1 MNIIMFNYF
10 IFKKMSNNNNNCN
23 KNSKI
28 TIEKR
33 VFKLEDNKEFVLE
46 YPSNYNEI
54 VDRKLKKLNDEYDE
68 VVSKNNKVKNNDDE
82 NKENINLDNNNKNEN
97 VNNNNNVNDKE
108 YYQPLGELPDNMN
121 NDDDE
126 FIEVKEENINYEI
139 KEKNI
144 EINNNNNNEVN
155 INDFEFIDDNN
166 KKVEYETKEI
176 IDDLKKF
183 NNENKNVDNKNII
196 NNNIKKSRSPLKNP
210 EKIKESMRKLNIKT
224 PEWAKNLS
232 DEDFMN
238 RVKGYLTK
246 KNKK

>member
-1 MNIIMFNYF
+1 
-10 IFKKMSNNNNNCN
+10 MSNNNIN
-23 KNSKI
+23 KI

-33 VFKLEDNKEFVLE
+33 VFKLENNKEFVLE

-54 VDRKLKKLNDEYDE
+54 VDRRLKKLNDEYDE
-68 VVSKNNKVKNNDDE
+68 VVSKNDKVKNDDD
-82 NKENINLDNNNKNEN
+82 NKENINLDNKNNNEN
-97 VNNNNNVNDKE
+97 INNNNVNNKE
-108 YYQPLGELPDNMN
+108 YYQPLGEAPDNM

-126 FIEVKEENINYEI
+126 FIEVKEEINDEI
-139 KEKNI
+139 KEQKI
-144 EINNNNNNEVN
+144 EINNNNNNENEVN
-155 INDFEFIDDNN
+155 INDFEFIDDKNN
-166 KKVEYETKEI
+166 NDKVEYEPKEI

-183 NNENKNVDNKNII
+183 NNENKKDDNKN

-224 PEWAKNLS
+224 PEWAKNLT

-238 RVKGYLTK
+238 RVKFYLNK

>member
-1 MNIIMFNYF
+1 M
-10 IFKKMSNNNNNCN
+10 NNNNTCN

-33 VFKLEDNKEFVLE
+33 VFKLENDKEFVLE

-68 VVSKNNKVKNNDDE
+68 VVSRNNKAQNGNNNED

-97 VNNNNNVNDKE
+97 VNNNNVNDKE
-108 YYQPLGELPDNMN
+108 YYKPLGDLPDNMN

-126 FIEVKEENINYEI
+126 FIEVKEENNISNGEI

-155 INDFEFIDDNN
+155 INDFEFIDNN
-166 KKVEYETKEI
+166 NIKVEYETKEI

-210 EKIKESMRKLNIKT
+210 EKIKESMRKLNIKA

-238 RVKGYLTK
+238 RVKGYLNK